1 MNEKK
6 KHFRVNILWIV
17 SKLWL
22 YPWNHV
28 RTLHFSYTFSNLG
41 KLCIRF
47 ESSTSTASSLSLSLS
62 SDTMCIHSKYSLKR
76 QSTCISMNRSHTHTH
91 LASDF
96 TSNTFWYRYIFLTEL
111 SKSMIKQVRDSM
123 KQWNDSNFD
132 LSALEVNEIFFF
144 FARSVKRCRDDINY

>member
-1 MNEKK
+1 MRKK
-6 KHFRVNILWIV
+6 NTFAWISCESFLNYDYIHGIMLEHFTFHTPSRIWENCVFDLNHQHQQHHRCLCRCRQTRCVFIQNIRLNANQHVSQWI
-17 SKLWL
+17 
-22 YPWNHV
+22 
-28 RTLHFSYTFSNLG
+28 
-41 KLCIRF
+41 
-47 ESSTSTASSLSLSLS
+47 
-62 SDTMCIHSKYSLKR
+62 D
-76 QSTCISMNRSHTHTH
+76 HTHTH

-111 SKSMIKQVRDSM
+111 SKSIIKQVRDSM